1 MSFSKPRSFYYLLH
15 PRPVVIVVS
24 RCPNGRVN
32 ATPISWI
39 TPVSEEPP
47 TIALCIDR
55 ENYIL
60 QCIEHC
66 GEASINIPSTDSVDT
81 VYGLGTVSGREVDKV
96 KEFGLDLE
104 PCNKVSVPRISKCI
118 GWLETKLVKRVDVGE
133 VALLVME
140 VLDSYAKSECV
151 TQWGWD
157 VSRCSPLLHGAGRAF
172 YSVGRRYFAGRRA

>member
-15 PRPVVIVVS
+15 PRPVVVVVS
-24 RCPNGRVN
+24 KCPNGRVN
-32 ATPISWI
+32 ATPISWV

-60 QCIEHC
+60 QCIEYS
-66 GEASINIPSTDSVDT
+66 GEASINIPAVESLNV

-96 KEFGLDLE
+96 REFGLELE
-104 PCNKVSVPRISKCI
+104 SCNKIGVPRIRGFA
-118 GWLETKLVKRVDVGE
+118 GWIEAKLLKRVDVGE
-133 VALLVME
+133 VALIIME
-140 VLDSYAKSECV
+140 VLDYYARSECV

-157 VSRCSPLLHGAGRAF
+157 VSKCSPLLHGAGRAF
-172 YSVGRRYFAGRRA
+172 YSVGRRFFAERRA